1 MDVVWSF
8 LIDLVGFLPA
18 LIAISIFFDFVRSIL
33 FQK

>member
-8 LIDLVGFLPA
+8 LIDLVSFVPA

>member
-8 LIDLVGFLPA
+8 LIDLVSFVPV
-18 LIAISIFFDFVRSIL
+18 LIAISLFFDFVRSIL